1 MALALLAVLGLL
13 LGAGRAAAQER
24 LLQRSLPSGE
34 TAGEPQALAPGQT
47 AVLQQTPLRIQGAT
61 SLRIVSPDPELRV
74 VLRFRTEAGAPAGDT
89 GAALTLTV
97 LVDAQLIPR
106 EYLYRA
112 ESQVIEDGALRPSR
126 RFRLDQDLVTAL
138 EGAPGRVTRI
148 VVQDDAAAELR
159 LSLRESELVLEAV
172 TPAFGG
178 EPSGGTR
185 PYYHGLPLRF
195 MDAPLLGA
203 GYTDNGYGE
212 LWIADTFGA
221 RGSVFVESNET
232 QTLVQGLV
240 RQPLVRWAGVGL
252 WIEGGGAYHNLDAPT
267 ATVAQQEVVAWALG
281 TSLHWRR
288 GDWGAAVQLSLIK
301 DEAFL
306 LLEGGWQVFEHVGAL
321 LTWQSFAGY
330 SGFGLGAGVR
340 F

>member
-1 MALALLAVLGLL
+1 MGSV
-13 LGAGRAAAQER
+13 AAQER
-24 LLQRSLPSGE
+24 LVRRSLPSGE
-34 TAGEPQALAPGQT
+34 AAAEPRALAPGQT
-47 AVLQQTPLRIQGAT
+47 VLLERTPLRVEGAAA
-61 SLRIVSPDPELRV
+61 LRIVSPDPEIRV
-74 VLRFRTEAGAPAGDT
+74 VLRFRTEAGAPADGA

-126 RFRLDQDLVTAL
+126 RFRLDQDLVTEL

-185 PYYHGLPLRF
+185 PYYYGRTLLF
-195 MDAPLLGA
+195 MDAQLLGA

-212 LWIADTFGA
+212 LWIAETFGA
-221 RGSVFVESNET
+221 RASVFLATNET
-232 QTLVQGLV
+232 QSLVQGLV
-240 RQPLVRWAGVGL
+240 RQPFMRWARL
-252 WIEGGGAYHNLDAPT
+252 AIWIEGGGAYHHLDAPG
-267 ATVAQQEVVAWALG
+267 ATVAQQGVATWALG
-281 TSLHWRR
+281 TSLHWRQ
-288 GDWGAAVQLSLIK
+288 GPWGAAAQFSLID

-306 LLEGGWQVFEHVGAL
+306 LLQGGWQVFQRVGL
-321 LTWQSFAGY
+321 VLTWQTFAGF
-330 SGFGLGAGVR
+330 SGFGLGAGVS